1 MADKGWVSLW
11 REVLDKPIWLLS
23 TSGQRSV
30 LIAILLSVNHA
41 EKNWEW
47 KGKPYVAK
55 PGQMITSM
63 EHLAEKSG
71 KGVTRQ
77 VVRGSLERFEKLGF
91 LTKQSTKVNTLI
103 TIVNWGKYQ
112 GEKSNTT
119 NQSTNAQP
127 TSNQPTTTNN
137 NVNNENNVNKE
148 HTSKKST
155 PTYGDQSPYLVL
167 AKELFEEIKKN
178 NPEVKKPKLQNWAN
192 DMRLMVE
199 RDKRT
204 VEKVSRM
211 VKWSQNDDFWSG
223 VVLSASSLRRNYD
236 TMAGQAN
243 RVVKGNRGQRVIQKE
258 TLPDW
263 AESEYQAPDTETD
276 PELQK
281 KMEERLKK
289 LRGGN

>member
-47 KGKPYVAK
+47 QGKPYVAK

-103 TIVNWGKYQ
+103 TIVNWEKYQ
-112 GEKSNTT
+112 GEKSSTT
-119 NQSTNAQP
+119 NQSTNVQP
-127 TSNQPTTTNN
+127 TFNQPTTTNN

-148 HTSKKST
+148 YKSKKTT
-155 PTYGDQSPYLVL
+155 PTYNDQSPYLIL
-167 AKELFEEIKKN
+167 AKELQTEIAKN
-178 NPEVKKPKLQNWAN
+178 NPEAKKPNLQNWAN
-192 DMRLMVE
+192 VMRLMVE

-204 VEKVSRM
+204 TKKISNM
-211 VKWSQNDDFWSG
+211 IKWSQNDNFWSG
-223 VVLSASSLRRNYD
+223 VVLSANSLRKDYD
-236 TMAGQAN
+236 KMASQAN
-243 RVVKGNRGQRVIQKE
+243 RVYGKRVIAKE

-263 AESEYQAPDTETD
+263 AVKDSQTNETQVTQED
-276 PELQK
+276 QEKLN
-281 KMEERLKK
+281 ERLRK
-289 LRGGN
+289 LRENAKTS

>member
-47 KGKPYVAK
+47 QGKPYVAK

-103 TIVNWGKYQ
+103 TIVNWEKYQ
-112 GEKSNTT
+112 GEKSSTT

-127 TSNQPTTTNN
+127 TFNQPTTTNN

-148 HTSKKST
+148 YKSKKTT
-155 PTYGDQSPYLVL
+155 PTYNDQSPYLIL
-167 AKELFEEIKKN
+167 AKELQTEIAKN
-178 NPEVKKPKLQNWAN
+178 NPEAKKPNLQNWAN
-192 DMRLMVE
+192 VMRLMVE
-199 RDKRT
+199 RDERT
-204 VEKVSRM
+204 TKKISNM
-211 VKWSQNDDFWSG
+211 IKWSQNDDFWSG
-223 VVLSASSLRRNYD
+223 VVLSASSLRKDYD
-236 TMAGQAN
+236 KMASQAN
-243 RVVKGNRGQRVIQKE
+243 RVYGKRVIAKE

-263 AESEYQAPDTETD
+263 AVKDSQTNETQVTQED
-276 PELQK
+276 QEKLN
-281 KMEERLKK
+281 ERLRK
-289 LRGGN
+289 LRENAKTS

>member
-47 KGKPYVAK
+47 QGKPYVAK

-112 GEKSNTT
+112 GEKSSTT

-127 TSNQPTTTNN
+127 TFNQPTTTNN
-137 NVNNENNVNKE
+137 NVNNVNNVNKD

-155 PTYGDQSPYLVL
+155 PTYDVQSPYLIL
-167 AKELFEEIKKN
+167 AKELFEEIRKN

-211 VKWSQNDDFWSG
+211 IKWSQNDDFWAG
-223 VVLSASSLRRNYD
+223 VVLSASALRKDYD
-236 TMAGQAN
+236 KMASQAN
-243 RVVKGNRGQRVIQKE
+243 RVYGKRVIAKE

-263 AESEYQAPDTETD
+263 ALKDSQTNKTQVTQEDQEK
-276 PELQK
+276 LN
-281 KMEERLKK
+281 ERLRK
-289 LRGGN
+289 LRENAKTS

>member
-1 MADKGWVSLW
+1 
-11 REVLDKPIWLLS
+11 
-23 TSGQRSV
+23 
-30 LIAILLSVNHA
+30 
-41 EKNWEW
+41 
-47 KGKPYVAK
+47 
-55 PGQMITSM
+55 
-63 EHLAEKSG
+63 
-71 KGVTRQ
+71 
-77 VVRGSLERFEKLGF
+77 
-91 LTKQSTKVNTLI
+91 
-103 TIVNWGKYQ
+103 
-112 GEKSNTT
+112 
-119 NQSTNAQP
+119 
-127 TSNQPTTTNN
+127 
-137 NVNNENNVNKE
+137 
-148 HTSKKST
+148 
-155 PTYGDQSPYLVL
+155 
-167 AKELFEEIKKN
+167 
-178 NPEVKKPKLQNWAN
+178 
-192 DMRLMVE
+192 MVE